1 MCRTSTLPDLL
12 AEKLSESF
20 DEKLTLG
27 LPHSENCFSV
37 LNLHTCMHIPA
48 TRSIVDAS
56 YKYISFLHS
65 NIFLLSITHTYNLHF
80 LSALAPLILRDTH
93 RVSSPK

>member
-27 LPHSENCFSV
+27 LPHARELLQRAGPPHV
-37 LNLHTCMHIPA
+37 HAYPA
-48 TRSIVDAS
+48 TRRIVDAS

-65 NIFLLSITHTYNLHF
+65 NILLLHHTHLTPSLPISF
-80 LSALAPLILRDTH
+80 
-93 RVSSPK
+93 SSLYP